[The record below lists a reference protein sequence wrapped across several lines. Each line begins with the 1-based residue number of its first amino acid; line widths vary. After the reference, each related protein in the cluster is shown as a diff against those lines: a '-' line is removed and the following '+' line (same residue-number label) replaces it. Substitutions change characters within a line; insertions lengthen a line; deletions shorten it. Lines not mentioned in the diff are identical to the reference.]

1 MKFLLGKLIFFV
13 LKIGGF
19 NEPCTIVSGNNLALK
34 SAELRISYSLL
45 LVTKN
50 LSEKRSVKSSEMS
63 PVPVRSAGQAAKA
76 YLHQPHR
83 VSQVLQVPAVNL
95 HPIRKK
101 GQAKDPATLSEY
113 SQLILYS
120 FN

>member
-1 MKFLLGKLIFFV
+1 MQSFIIV
-13 LKIGGF
+13 IG
-19 NEPCTIVSGNNLALK
+19 NNNLALK
-34 SAELRISYSLL
+34 STQLHISYCIL

-50 LSEKRSVKSSEMS
+50 LSEKRSAKSSEMS
-63 PVPVRSAGQAAKA
+63 PVPMRSAGQTAKA
-76 YLHQPHR
+76 HLHQPHR

-113 SQLILYS
+113 SQLLLH
-120 FN
+120 